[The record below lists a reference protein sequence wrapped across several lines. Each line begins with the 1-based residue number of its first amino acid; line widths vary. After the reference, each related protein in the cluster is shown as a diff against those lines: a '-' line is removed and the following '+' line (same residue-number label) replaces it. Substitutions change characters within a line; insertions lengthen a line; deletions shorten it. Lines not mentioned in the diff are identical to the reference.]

1 MNEKERRT
9 ALRVGIFLSLGVAA
23 LVLAVF
29 LLGSKGGLFESKS
42 TLFVHFDDI
51 SGLVAG
57 APVRLAG
64 LDVGTVHK
72 ITFSDDL
79 SQRQA
84 SVELS
89 IKDRVMPRVRED
101 SRAVIDSKGLLGDK
115 LVNIS
120 IGSSQSPQ
128 LQDGGTLQARPS
140 FSIEQMIGKVDDVVG
155 SVKHVTD
162 EAGTFL
168 EGLAEPQVRTDLQRI
183 LHSTA
188 GLMEGVEQGD
198 GFAHRLIYDREYA
211 EHISGILA
219 ETQRGMAAL
228 RGAIEHV
235 QGIADSVRTGSGTL
249 HALIYDKSGS
259 QALEDLRLASAEL
272 AALVHA
278 VRSEPG
284 LLHTLI
290 YDEKS
295 GEMLKEWNDF
305 SQRVNRLSKNV
316 EQGRGTLGGLIVDP
330 SVYED
335 LKSVLGNIERNVLF
349 KALIRYTIKE
359 DELKRPATLPNKKTN
374 ASH

>member
-1 MNEKERRT
+1 MNDKERRT
-9 ALRVGIFLSLGVAA
+9 ALRVGIFLSAGVAA
-23 LVLAVF
+23 LALAVF
-29 LLGSKGGLFESKS
+29 LLGSKNGMFEGKS

-51 SGLVAG
+51 SGLVPG

-72 ITFSDDL
+72 ITFTDDL
-79 SQRQA
+79 NQKQA
-84 SVELS
+84 LVELS
-89 IKDRVMPRVRED
+89 IKDKVMPRVRED
-101 SRAVIDSKGLLGDK
+101 SRAFIDSKGLLGDK

-120 IGSSQSPQ
+120 IGSPETPQ
-128 LQDGGTLQARPS
+128 LQDGGTLKARS
-140 FSIEQMIGKVDDVVG
+140 SLSIEQIVSKVDQVVT
-155 SVKHVTD
+155 SVKRVTD

-168 EGLAEPQVRTDLQRI
+168 EGLAEPQVRVDLQRI

-211 EHISGILA
+211 DRISGILGEA
-219 ETQRGMAAL
+219 QRSMAAL
-228 RGAIEHV
+228 RGAVEHV
-235 QGIADSVRTGSGTL
+235 QGIAESVRTGDGTL
-249 HALIYDKSGS
+249 HALIYDKSGT
-259 QALEDLRLASAEL
+259 QALRDLQLAAAEL
-272 AALVHA
+272 GALVHA

-295 GEMLKEWNDF
+295 GDMLKEWNDF
-305 SQRVNRLSKNV
+305 SQRVNRLSKNI
-316 EQGRGTLGGLIVDP
+316 ERGRGTLGGLIVDP

-335 LKSVLGNIERNVLF
+335 LKTVLGNIERNVLF

-359 DELKRPATLPNKKTN
+359 DELKRPATLPKKKTT
-374 ASH
+374 SE